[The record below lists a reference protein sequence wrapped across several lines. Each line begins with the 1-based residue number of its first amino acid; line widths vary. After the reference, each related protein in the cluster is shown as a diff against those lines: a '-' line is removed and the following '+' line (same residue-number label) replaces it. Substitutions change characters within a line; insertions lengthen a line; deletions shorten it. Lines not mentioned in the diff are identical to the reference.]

1 MTVSSSVGGFVH
13 TTGLNGKPESKVRTA
28 SAQCQTM
35 LCCSVALRWTVC
47 HNIAMLTINIL
58 ISSATR
64 RRSLLVAFFTLIL
77 GVACARAQTKEGN
90 GFKAYDTAA
99 ANVVPAKPPVFGE
112 VLLGGHGGTDL
123 TLPFFC
129 GHSGGGNI
137 VVLSAYDEAD
147 YNPDFHSACPAN
159 SVTTIS
165 ITSAEGAR
173 DPYVAATIHDAHA
186 IFFAGGDQSKYVK
199 FWSASPVQAEI
210 NRAAARGVPIGGIS
224 AGLAVQ
230 GQFAFSAMLD
240 TVTSPEALAN
250 PYDPKVT
257 LERNFLD
264 FPSMKGIITDSHFSQ
279 RERMGRLV
287 TFLARIVQDG
297 WASEVH
303 GIGIDET
310 TAVLLERGNA
320 TVSGKGAAYFFTLR
334 SPPEKCLPGHPLT
347 VRGIAV
353 YRLPAGVDSHFDF
366 TSWKGTGGSPFSV
379 DVIDGQMIRSD
390 QPTQGQ

>member
-1 MTVSSSVGGFVH
+1 MS
-13 TTGLNGKPESKVRTA
+13 TT
-28 SAQCQTM
+28 
-35 LCCSVALRWTVC
+35 LCCAVAFRWTVC
-47 HNIAMLTINIL
+47 HNFAMLTTNIL
-58 ISSATR
+58 LLLLTR
-64 RRSLLVAFFTLIL
+64 ARSVLVAFFALIL
-77 GVACARAQTKEGN
+77 AVACGGAQTKEGN

-99 ANVVPAKPPVFGE
+99 ANDARAKPPVFGE

-129 GHSGGGNI
+129 EHSGGGNI
-137 VVLSAYDEAD
+137 VVLSAYDEPD
-147 YNPDFHSACPAN
+147 YNSDFHLACPSN

-173 DPYVAATIHDAHA
+173 DPYVAATIHEAQA

-199 FWSASPVQAEI
+199 FWSASPVQVEL
-210 NRAAARGVPIGGIS
+210 NRAAARGVPISGIS
-224 AGLAVQ
+224 AGLAIQ
-230 GQFAFSAMLD
+230 GQFVFSAMQD

-250 PYDPKVT
+250 PYDRKVS
-257 LERNFLD
+257 LERDFLD

-310 TAVLLERGNA
+310 TAVLLDRGKA
-320 TVSGKGAAYFFTLR
+320 SVVGKGAAYFFTLGSR
-334 SPPEKCLPGHPLT
+334 PEKCVPGQPLT
-347 VRGIAV
+347 ARDIRV
-353 YRLPAGVDSHFDF
+353 YRLPAGADSHFDF
-366 TSWKGTGGSPFSV
+366 TSWKGAGGASFRV
-379 DVIDGQMIRSD
+379 DVIDGKMARSD
-390 QPTQGQ
+390 QPTQRQ

>member
-1 MTVSSSVGGFVH
+1 
-13 TTGLNGKPESKVRTA
+13 
-28 SAQCQTM
+28 
-35 LCCSVALRWTVC
+35 
-47 HNIAMLTINIL
+47 MLTINIL
-58 ISSATR
+58 FSPVTRARSA
-64 RRSLLVAFFTLIL
+64 LAAFFPLIL
-77 GVACARAQTKEGN
+77 AVACGGAQTKQGN

-99 ANVVPAKPPVFGE
+99 ANEVRAKPPVFGE

-123 TLPFFC
+123 TMPFFC
-129 GHSGGGNI
+129 EHSGGGNI
-137 VVLSAYDEAD
+137 VVLSAYDEPD
-147 YNPDFHSACPAN
+147 YNPDFHLACPSN

-210 NRAAARGVPIGGIS
+210 NRAAARGVPISGIS

-230 GQFAFSAMLD
+230 GQFVFSAMQD

-250 PYDPKVT
+250 PYDPKVS
-257 LERNFLD
+257 LERDFLD

-279 RERMGRLV
+279 RQRMGRLV

-297 WASEVH
+297 WASQAH

-310 TAVLLERGNA
+310 TAVLLERGMA
-320 TVSGKGAAYFFTLR
+320 SVVGKGAAYFFTLR
-334 SPPEKCLPGHPLT
+334 SRPEKCVSGQPLT
-347 VRGIAV
+347 VRNISV
-353 YRLPAGVDSHFDF
+353 YRLPAGADSHFDF
-366 TSWKGTGGSPFSV
+366 SSWKGAGGASFSI
-379 DVIDGQMIRSD
+379 DVIDGKMIRSD
-390 QPTQGQ
+390 PPTPRQ